1 VIVLNP
7 TTSSQPPSIRERFA
21 LHAGCHI
28 VSLARGESLVRRDSI
43 LLSLAD
49 NRPSLAHR
57 RTMIERAVA
66 DHIAAVVNLGSDHGI
81 DILAN
86 LYLDDLKIVS
96 LALAPLK
103 RKEAHK

>member
-1 VIVLNP
+1 
-7 TTSSQPPSIRERFA
+7 
-21 LHAGCHI
+21 
-28 VSLARGESLVRRDSI
+28 
-43 LLSLAD
+43 
-49 NRPSLAHR
+49 
-57 RTMIERAVA
+57 MIERAVA